1 MTFIYSEI
9 INKDKPSSKNKRKQ
23 ISFRAFQGQRNKRK
37 RKPTTPRETKLSW
50 SMESNRFR
58 CYHKNMRRRK
68 QETDCLPWVIK
79 YSGVI
84 TGYLSTSSTI
94 DGTLRMSGT
103 WCPAPVMVW
112 WPFRRGWSRHWGV
125 ADNPETQW
133 EQHRSSKERSEKVL
147 SSRVTLRV
155 LNFRCQKSH
164 KQKVTKRN
172 AKWLNAKM
180 LTAEPPTLY

>member
-1 MTFIYSEI
+1 MSFIYSEI
-9 INKDKPSSKNKRKQ
+9 INKDKPSAKNKRKQ
-23 ISFRAFQGQRNKRK
+23 ISFRVFQGQRNKRK

-50 SMESNRFR
+50 SMESNCFR
-58 CYHKNMRRRK
+58 CYHKNMRRGK
-68 QETDCLPWVIK
+68 QETDCHPWVIK

-94 DGTLRMSGT
+94 DDTLRMSGT
-103 WCPAPVMVW
+103 WCPAPMMVW
-112 WPFRRGWSRHWGV
+112 WPLGV

-147 SSRVTLRV
+147 SLRVTLWV

-164 KQKVTKRN
+164 EQKSNKI
-172 AKWLNAKM
+172 KC
-180 LTAEPPTLY
+180 